1 MSLKVTNTVSEI
13 MAGEIFPTI
22 TIIIQQLNE
31 QPDTQYHHP
40 VNLNIIDSK
49 TGKTINN
56 LKATTNKGISI
67 FSSIMITKIGVYNL
81 VFSTQDM
88 LLSKK
93 IKVSSSKKLFIRSTF
108 IENTLIKSVPS
119 SSNIKLQLEDIYG
132 NKVDNQNQ
140 VSMTIKTDNENI
152 ELFGDIITYQVSIKN
167 VEGLNFFGIDNAIKP
182 ELSFEMGKTYIFD
195 LRDTLR
201 HGFFFK
207 LSTTIDGNHNDG
219 SIFDLGCNYYQG
231 KLYIMVMKNT
241 PKRLFYFCQNHM
253 NMGSQI
259 NISHQSSSQEYQL
272 TGSKPL
278 YLSDLIIPVQGKVFI
293 YLISSSSEIKSGS
306 LIVNIIN
313 RSLADPDDYIY
324 NDYQFDYLLQ
334 SSVYTEKFALVNNE
348 KFRPRTNNLVPWE
361 SGLSESVFLNYK
373 KNRPQELESIPVNV
387 DNSKGGVVQNGPVF
401 NPRIQTSYPSSSDN
415 ERVSI
420 INNSTVGLT
429 SGTLINMIKENTI
442 QTGPKSYVVN
452 DVLSLKDILKQKK
465 VNNQPTSDPLKSTVV
480 RVD

>member
-13 MAGEIFPTI
+13 LAGELFPTI
-22 TIIIQQLNE
+22 IIIIRQLNE
-31 QPDTQYHHP
+31 PPDPQYNYT
-40 VNLNIIDSK
+40 VNLNIID
-49 TGKTINN
+49 TENEKTINS
-56 LKATTNKGISI
+56 LKSTINRGVSI
-67 FSSIMITKIGVYNL
+67 FCNIMITKIGIYNL

-88 LLSKK
+88 LVSKK

-119 SSNIKLQLEDIYG
+119 TSKMKIYLEDIYG

-152 ELFGDIITYQVSIKN
+152 QLFGDIIVHQVSIIK
-167 VEGLNFFGIDNAIKP
+167 VRGINFFGIDDVITP
-182 ELSFEMGKTYIFD
+182 RLSFELGNTYIFD
-195 LRDTLR
+195 LRETLR
-201 HGFFFK
+201 QGFLFK
-207 LSTTIDGNHNDG
+207 LSSTLDGIHNDG

-231 KLYIMVMKNT
+231 KLYITVMKNT
-241 PKRLFYFCQNHM
+241 PKKLYYFCQNHM
-253 NMGSQI
+253 DMGSQI
-259 NISHQSSSQEYQL
+259 NISHESSSQQYNL
-272 TGSKPL
+272 IGSKPL
-278 YLSDLIIPVQGKVFI
+278 YLSDLIIPVEGKVFI
-293 YLISSSSEIKSGS
+293 YLISSSPKIKSGS
-306 LIVNIIN
+306 LIVNVIN
-313 RSLADPDDYIY
+313 RSFGDPDDYIY